1 MKNLIDKLSEDM
13 VKCIKENDLSVDA
26 FLTYVEEAKI
36 DALEKTL
43 PKGKDIYVL
52 KKEDFLE
59 KFSEETVYYSISGAS
74 DSVHMLMTDADIQMV
89 IKEVREAIGTRR
101 IISSPEIRKVVT
113 AALIKNG
120 FTAVA
125 RAYR

>member
-1 MKNLIDKLSEDM
+1 MKDIIEKISEEM
-13 VKCIKENDLSVDA
+13 VKLIQEHDLSVDT
-26 FLTYVEEAKI
+26 FLTYIEEAKI

-43 PKGKDIYVL
+43 PAGKTVYVL

-59 KFSEETVYYSISGAS
+59 KFSEETIYYSISGAS
-74 DSVHMLMTDADIQMV
+74 DSIHMMMTDSDIQMIV
-89 IKEVREAIGTRR
+89 KEVREMIGKRR
-101 IISSPEIRKVVT
+101 IVSSPEIRKIVT